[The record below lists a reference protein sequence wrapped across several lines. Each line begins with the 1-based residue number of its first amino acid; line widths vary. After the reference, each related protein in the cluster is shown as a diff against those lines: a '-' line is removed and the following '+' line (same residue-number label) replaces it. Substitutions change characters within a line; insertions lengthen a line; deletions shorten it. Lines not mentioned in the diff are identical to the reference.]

1 MGKHLITQ
9 TSFRFSDQTIIAK
22 LDVISKVNKRNRNQ
36 QVEWVLDKYIREYE
50 AEHGKIEL
58 DEEA

>member
-1 MGKHLITQ
+1 MGKNLYKMTG
-9 TSFRFSDQTIIAK
+9 FRFTDEKLVPK
-22 LDVISKVNKRNRNQ
+22 LDVIAKANKRNRNQ
-36 QVEWVLDKYIREYE
+36 QMEWFLEQYIREYE